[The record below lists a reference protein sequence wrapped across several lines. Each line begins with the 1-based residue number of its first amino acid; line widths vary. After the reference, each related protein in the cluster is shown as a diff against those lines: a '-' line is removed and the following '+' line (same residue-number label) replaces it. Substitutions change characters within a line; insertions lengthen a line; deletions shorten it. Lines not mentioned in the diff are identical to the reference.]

1 MIVLD
6 ANLLIYSYNR
16 GSSHHAGARAW
27 LENTLS
33 SIEVVGLPWQAVSA
47 FLRVMTSPK
56 LPAERFDPQQAARI
70 VDLWLA
76 HRNVQVLTPGV
87 GSWPLFRWMVIEGR
101 AAGPRVS
108 DAEIAALT
116 MEYGGVLYTAD
127 RDFARFPGLRWKNP
141 LE

>member
-1 MIVLD
+1 VIVLD

-33 SIEVVGLPWQAVSA
+33 SIEVVGLPWQVVSA
-47 FLRVMTSPK
+47 FLRVMTNPK
-56 LPAERFDPQQAARI
+56 LPAERFDLEQAARI

-76 HRNVQVLTPGV
+76 HPNVQVLTPGV
-87 GSWPLFRWMVIEGR
+87 GYWPLFRRMVIEGR

-116 MEYGGVLYTAD
+116 MEYGGVLYTSD